1 MEAAK
6 SVTSTEVASNASET
20 VALRGKI
27 VTSRR
32 KGRLFFVVTRTQN
45 YIFLAGEPGEVSPFF
60 SEESC
65 VVCSVPFFFEGFE
78 TIFLVYS
85 GKTATIF
92 LTLRKKKSAFVS
104 CERWTSFGRITLVL
118 QEWYLGCRRI

>member
-65 VVCSVPFFFEGFE
+65 VVV
-78 TIFLVYS
+78 VYCLS
-85 GKTATIF
+85 D
-92 LTLRKKKSAFVS
+92 
-104 CERWTSFGRITLVL
+104 
-118 QEWYLGCRRI
+118 